1 MYENFYIWANAVM
14 HMSASVMNRVR
25 NSIGNEIINFDEGIY
40 KDIIKSDKLDKYVL
54 DRFKKYPYSKS
65 LIEEMKLEL
74 RRSNMGY
81 ITIDDDNYPESL
93 KNIYDPPYILYY
105 LGNIDLINEKFI
117 IAVVGSR
124 KASDYGKNASKK
136 IVADLSDA
144 GVVIVS
150 GMAKGIDSLAHRSC
164 LDSGGLT
171 IAIMGTS
178 IEKAYPKSS
187 IGLKKDIINNKGL
200 ILSEYFIGA
209 HTEPS
214 FFAMRNRIISGLSKG
229 VLVVEAEKKSG
240 ALITMDCALQ
250 QGRNAYAVPGSI
262 FSSTSQGCNNIINEG
277 AKAVQNA
284 SDILEDYYDYLDNK
298 NLANK
303 NNNKK
308 ICKNSGKISSSCV
321 NIGFDD
327 IDGENIS
334 KEELFIIKILI
345 SKGVLN
351 IDDLSVITGYEITE
365 LIYIVNKLLMKNL
378 IVEEG
383 FNKYAP
389 NILR

>member
-1 MYENFYIWANAVM
+1 MYGEFYIWANAVL

-25 NSIGNEIINFDEGIY
+25 SSIGDEIKIFDEDVY
-40 KDIIKSDKLDKYVL
+40 KNIIKSDKLDKYVL
-54 DRFKKYPYSKS
+54 DRFKKHPYLGSY
-65 LIEEMKLEL
+65 IEEMKLEL
-74 RRSNMGY
+74 KSNNVGY
-81 ITIDDDNYPESL
+81 ISIDDEDYPESL

-105 LGNIDLINEKFI
+105 MGNIKLINERFI

-124 KASDYGKNASKK
+124 KATDYGINVSKK
-136 IVADLSDA
+136 IVTDLSNE

-150 GMAKGIDSLAHRSC
+150 GMARGIDSLAHKSC
-164 LDSGGLT
+164 LESNGFT
-171 IAIMGTS
+171 IAVMGTS
-178 IEKAYPKSS
+178 IEKTYPKTS
-187 IGLKKDIINNKGL
+187 ISLKKEIINNKGL
-200 ILSEYFIGA
+200 VLSEYFIGS

-214 FFAMRNRIISGLSKG
+214 FFAMRNRIISGLSRG

-262 FSSTSQGCNNIINEG
+262 FSSTSQGCNNIINQG
-277 AKAVQNA
+277 AKAVQNS

-351 IDDLSVITGYEITE
+351 IDDLSVIAGYEITD
-365 LIYIVNKLLMKNL
+365 LLYIVNKLLMKNL